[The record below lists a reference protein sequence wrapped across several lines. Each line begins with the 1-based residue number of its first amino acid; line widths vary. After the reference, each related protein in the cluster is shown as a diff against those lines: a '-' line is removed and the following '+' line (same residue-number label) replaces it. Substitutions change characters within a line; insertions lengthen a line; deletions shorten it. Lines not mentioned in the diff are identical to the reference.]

1 MLWFLGALLIVF
13 WVIGL
18 AFKVTTGLIHIIAI
32 SGIKVALVAGT
43 LHAAARRLRLGR
55 ERPARAH
62 RRLSGAALG
71 RYRTGMRL
79 AWHWVIAIALWLIAA
94 ALFIEALTSTNS
106 VWLSLPLL
114 LLSGVFTGPALITL
128 LALLGLYDLC
138 IEVNGHRLEFKKPRR
153 AEY

>member
-1 MLWFLGALLIVF
+1 
-13 WVIGL
+13 
-18 AFKVTTGLIHIIAI
+18 
-32 SGIKVALVAGT
+32 
-43 LHAAARRLRLGR
+43 
-55 ERPARAH
+55 
-62 RRLSGAALG
+62 
-71 RYRTGMRL
+71 MRL